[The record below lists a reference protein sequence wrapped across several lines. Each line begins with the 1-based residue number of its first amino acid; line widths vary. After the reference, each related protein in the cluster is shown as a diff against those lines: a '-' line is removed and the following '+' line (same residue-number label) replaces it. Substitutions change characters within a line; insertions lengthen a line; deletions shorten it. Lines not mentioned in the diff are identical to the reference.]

1 MNPKKCNLTQIPA
14 QVNDMCQNFKAI
26 EINNQKN
33 KINKLDLYKANSN
46 FLQRQTPSEMQ

>member
-14 QVNDMCQNFKAI
+14 QVNNMCQ
-26 EINNQKN
+26 NNQKN
-33 KINKLDLYKANSN
+33 KINKSDLYKANSN

>member
-33 KINKLDLYKANSN
+33 KINKSDLYKANSN
-46 FLQRQTPSEMQ
+46 FLQRQIPSEMQ